1 MRQLPPLRSLEA
13 FVQVARLGSAR
24 AAANELAISPS
35 ALSRRIASLESFM
48 GKKLFRRQKQL
59 LALNADGTALYQSIL
74 PAFKALSDA
83 VHSHQ
88 DSQNAL
94 RLRLGV
100 LPLFGSQRLFPRLPE
115 LRKLY
120 PKLHIDINS
129 STHGEDKLGDTLDAA
144 IILTE
149 EIDPALHA
157 VRLDENYVYAIASR
171 ELVEKLGDNP
181 SEQTMDKQTFLI
193 HNDMPESFI
202 QWKKE
207 LGFNNLADATID
219 RFDSGPLML
228 EAAAQGLGIAIM
240 HDNHLRNAQDDR
252 LAKLPGKM
260 VKSPYSYW
268 FVCMPSAL
276 EMRAVRLFHDWLVKA
291 EL

>member
-13 FVQVARLGSAR
+13 FVQVARLGSAK
-24 AAANELAISPS
+24 AAANDLAISPS
-35 ALSRRIASLESFM
+35 ALSRRIAALEHFM
-48 GKKLFRRQKQL
+48 GKRLFRRQKQL
-59 LALNADGTALYQSIL
+59 LVLNTDGEALYQSIL

-88 DSQNAL
+88 DSDSAL

-115 LRKLY
+115 LRALY

-129 STHGEDKLGDTLDAA
+129 STHGEEKLGDSLDAA
-144 IILTE
+144 IILTDK
-149 EIDPALHA
+149 IDPEFHS
-157 VRLDENYVYAIASR
+157 VRLDENYVYAIAAKS
-171 ELVEKLGDNP
+171 LVEDLGDNP
-181 SEQTMDKQTFLI
+181 SIATMTKQTFLI
-193 HNDMPESFI
+193 HNDMSESFV

-207 LGFNNLADATID
+207 LGFEQLLDATID

-240 HDNHLRNAQDDR
+240 HDNHLRNAADDR

-291 EL
+291 DL